1 MPKKTNWSSV
11 VLGLG
16 LMLGTSADLV
26 PGDEVLGVPLGAFL
40 VVKGFDLI

>member
-26 PGDEVLGVPLGAFL
+26 PGDEIAGVPIGAFL
-40 VVKGFDLI
+40 VAKGFDLI